1 MDDGL
6 QTEIVGLWRMR
17 TDELRKRYR
26 DVFGEESTTAHKQHL
41 VKRIAWRLQ
50 ALAEGDLSERAR
62 RRALEIADEA
72 DLRKT
77 VPSQFAHQQTLR
89 ARLDTRLP
97 VPGTLL
103 TRVYQ
108 DRTVEVKVL
117 ADSFEYKGDRYHS
130 LSAVARAV
138 TGTRWNGLVFFGLTR
153 RRVPRPRREKR
164 RAAR

>member
-1 MDDGL
+1 MDDTL
-6 QTEIVGLWRMR
+6 QTEIAGLCRMS

-26 DVFGEESTTAHKQHL
+26 EVFGEESTTAHKLHL
-41 VKRIAWRLQ
+41 MKRIAWRLQ

-62 RRALEIADEA
+62 RRALEIADDA
-72 DLRKT
+72 DLRTT
-77 VPSQFAHQQTLR
+77 VPSQFTHQKTPRSQLD
-89 ARLDTRLP
+89 ARRP

-108 DRTVEVKVL
+108 DRTIEVKVL
-117 ADSFEYKGDRYHS
+117 ADNFEYEGDRYHS

-138 TGTRWNGLVFFGLTR
+138 TGTRWNGLVFFGLAKR
-153 RRVPRPRREKR
+153 GAISPRREDR

>member
-6 QTEIVGLWRMR
+6 QTEIAGLWRMR
-17 TDELRKRYR
+17 TDDLRRRYR
-26 DVFGEESTTAHKQHL
+26 EVFGEESTTAHKQHL

-50 ALAEGDLSERAR
+50 ALAEGDLSERSR
-62 RRALEIADEA
+62 RRALEIGDDA

-77 VPSQFAHQQTLR
+77 VPSQFAQQQTPR
-89 ARLDTRLP
+89 AWLDTRLP

-117 ADSFEYKGDRYHS
+117 ANGFQYKGERYHS
-130 LSAVARAV
+130 LSAVARAA
-138 TGTRWNGLVFFGLTR
+138 TGTRWNGLVFFGLAKR
-153 RRVPRPRREKR
+153 GAPRPRREKR

>member
-1 MDDGL
+1 MDDAL
-6 QTEIVGLWRMR
+6 QTEIVGLQRMR
-17 TDELRKRYR
+17 TDELRQRYR
-26 DVFGEESTTAHKQHL
+26 EVFGEESNTAHKQHL

-62 RRALEIADEA
+62 RRALEIADDA

-77 VPSQFAHQQTLR
+77 VPSQFAQHQGQR
-89 ARLDTRLP
+89 SWLDSRLP
-97 VPGTLL
+97 VPGTVL

-108 DRTVEVKVL
+108 DRTIEVKVL
-117 ADSFEYKGDRYHS
+117 VDGFECKGDRYHS

-138 TGTRWNGLVFFGLTR
+138 TGTRWNGLVFFGLAKR
-153 RRVPRPRREKR
+153 GAARPRRGKR

>member
-6 QTEIVGLWRMR
+6 QTEIAGLWRMH

-26 DVFGEESTTAHKQHL
+26 EVFGEESTTAHKQHL
-41 VKRIAWRLQ
+41 VRRIAWRLQ

-77 VPSQFAHQQTLR
+77 VPSQFAKHQTPR
-89 ARLDTRLP
+89 AWLDTRLP

-117 ADSFEYKGDRYHS
+117 ADTFEYKGDRYHS

-138 TGTRWNGLVFFGLTR
+138 TGTRWNGLVFFGLAKR
-153 RRVPRPRREKR
+153 GAPRPRREKR